1 MKVLGQL
8 LDRSYIISCVC
19 IAFIVLIYHMPY
31 MFPSVSKFSYT
42 LMKEEIPLKGRKD
55 ITNYKVKEGL
65 ASTLLNVNS
74 LNLSLKPNLALPN

>member
-1 MKVLGQL
+1 
-8 LDRSYIISCVC
+8 
-19 IAFIVLIYHMPY
+19 
-31 MFPSVSKFSYT
+31 
-42 LMKEEIPLKGRKD
+42 MKEEIPLKGRKD